1 MPTTLTCFLKQT
13 QLQFAV
19 FGFKLTSDFRYI
31 VSVSNKFITWDV
43 STSDLARQVH
53 PGKAPVQCLN
63 QRTLTYFVRGNITV
77 WLTSCLTGLAS
88 TKLVNLNRIQHKQN
102 SKILPSQTGG
112 QPYSDTSPC
121 KVIEFSLSKSVE
133 LFSRRSW
140 RLVYAQSSNQFGYYP
155 SRTVSAVLIFYK
167 HNNSLTLELICYHS
181 KAPSKIYIFQAV
193 R

>member
-102 SKILPSQTGG
+102 SKILTSQTGG

-121 KVIEFSLSKSVE
+121 KVSECSL
-133 LFSRRSW
+133 RW
-140 RLVYAQSSNQFGYYP
+140 A
-155 SRTVSAVLIFYK
+155 
-167 HNNSLTLELICYHS
+167 ICYLCRWFRRHLS
-181 KAPSKIYIFQAV
+181 GTEQDLQTCLVFRKWDDRPKERNETYHFLQEL
-193 R
+193 